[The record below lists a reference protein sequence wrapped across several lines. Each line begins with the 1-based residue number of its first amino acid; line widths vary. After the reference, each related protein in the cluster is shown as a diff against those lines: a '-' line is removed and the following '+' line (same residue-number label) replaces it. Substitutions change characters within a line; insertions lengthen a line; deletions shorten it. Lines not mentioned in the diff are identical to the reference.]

1 MRSKFI
7 ILFLFMTSLFFKNA
21 MAASYKT
28 YIVFQ
33 SGFSSCSKDL
43 NLDPRGSNVY
53 KPMNHL
59 LHRLKLKG
67 IDFEHSTSC
76 FPFDLDP
83 KVVRYY
89 LKDKKSELQSDHV
102 EIYND
107 KLKDSIKASGAK
119 NLVIISHSHGA
130 WLAMKQIINDKF
142 KDLNILFISL
152 DAISMKNC
160 SPPVFV
166 RNMFLNTTPFGPIVK
181 ECREFPRDFNLS
193 DLKEIKEETSKWVN
207 IYQDDYYYIQSS
219 RSIFADRNYNF
230 DIELNVLSNQHA
242 DQPNNILIQRLVY
255 KSILDLYKTK
265 ELR

>member
-1 MRSKFI
+1 MTS
-7 ILFLFMTSLFFKNA
+7 ILFENA
-21 MAASYKT
+21 KAASDKT

-43 NLDPRGSNVY
+43 DLDPRGSNVY
-53 KPMNHL
+53 EPMNHL
-59 LHRLKLKG
+59 LLRLKLKG

-89 LKDKKSELQSDHV
+89 LKDKKGELQSDHA
-102 EIYND
+102 EIYSE
-107 KLKDSIKASGAK
+107 KLAASIKASGAR

-166 RNMFLNTTPFGPIVK
+166 RNMFINTTPFGPVFE
-181 ECREFPRDFNLS
+181 ECREFPTDFNLS
-193 DLKEIKEETSKWVN
+193 DLKKIKEETSKWIN
-207 IYQDDYYYIQSS
+207 IYQDDYYYIQST
-219 RSIFADRNYNF
+219 RNMFADKNYNF
-230 DIELNVLSNQHA
+230 DIELDILANQHA
-242 DQPNNILIQRLVY
+242 SQPNNKRIQNLVY
-255 KSILDLYKTK
+255 KGILDLYKTK